1 MLVNQGIQ
9 FSIFDSNPKIERTGL
24 LYFLRSYSTEQKK
37 ESLRA
42 FSATASVQLATSDR
56 ERYKIKR
63 CDSNSLSVCVSLGPA
78 LKEGICGILPE
89 PALLVTRSMQHG
101 AADVIVNS
109 LPFPN
114 LNTFFN
120 THMILPHLDLPV
132 PRIV

>member
-1 MLVNQGIQ
+1 MESAVIRFGVRAKDSFFWFVMLWYKVANDVN
-9 FSIFDSNPKIERTGL
+9 TC
-24 LYFLRSYSTEQKK
+24 T
-37 ESLRA
+37 
-42 FSATASVQLATSDR
+42 
-56 ERYKIKR
+56 
-63 CDSNSLSVCVSLGPA
+63 
-78 LKEGICGILPE
+78 